1 MRVPYCTDIVT
12 EAGFVMTDVEC
23 KLDVCREDDGS
34 FSVYG
39 VTTRGGKSLLA
50 LERDTLDFH
59 IGYELADR
67 AERDLKDYDSALFKA
82 VDEAAS
88 FEEEVA

>member
-39 VTTRGGKSLLA
+39 VTTRGGKNILAIEASTIDVNIAHLL
-50 LERDTLDFH
+50 L
-59 IGYELADR
+59 DR
-67 AERDLKDYDSALFKA
+67 AERDLKNYDSALFKA